1 MDGLLSICDREGIEI
16 SYHNPLTRSG
26 NILGF
31 YCRLRNGQPLIL
43 LDESLVSRP
52 RLQRCVLAE
61 EVSHHMTGSV
71 GRMLYPCPSRL
82 SRRSAWQRE
91 SAATRWAVNYLI
103 PTTALAC
110 AAKRGIFL
118 PSELADHFDV
128 EEYIVWRKF
137 HVLRTDLREQWKL
150 RVAAPDVMSPLL
162 VATMW
167 GEAVQ
172 GGVECA

>member
-1 MDGLLSICDREGIEI
+1 TDPVGRQQPMDGLLSICDREGIEV

-110 AAKRGIFL
+110 AAKRGIVL
-118 PSELADHFDV
+118 PDELAEHFDV
-128 EEYIVWRKF
+128 EEYIVWRRSEE
-137 HVLRTDLREQWKL
+137 HTSELQSRENL
-150 RVAAPDVMSPLL
+150 VCRLL
-162 VATMW
+162 
-167 GEAVQ
+167 
-172 GGVECA
+172 